1 MSSKEFAYK
10 GAEETWVVPYT
21 TEYTIT
27 AYGASGGKGNTY
39 GGDYNSVG
47 GNGAKVVSKFT
58 LNKGDV
64 LYINVGG
71 VGTGS
76 KGTAKDGAG
85 GGGGGGTFIFLKIPS
100 VTNSN
105 YEFTKG
111 SNHFRALLIA
121 AGGGG
126 TWDESYRG
134 SKGDGKDGVATT
146 CYTPTNFIKYTTETT
161 DPSASTSKPVGLS
174 INQYISYNLAG
185 GKYTRNGS
193 TGQGGF
199 GGGTA
204 SDDNQGCGGCWYSLN
219 YIAYSWSY
227 VTPEVT
233 KDGAN
238 TGNGRVTIEYDVTPP
253 APTTPPKVTA
263 QIKKNSVTIAAVN
276 GATSYKLY
284 RNDTFLDTL
293 STTYLTYLDEN
304 ITPGNSYSYSYSYIK
319 DGFESL
325 QSAKTTVTAY
335 KPAKPTIKVI
345 SEVGYIN
352 VTWTKVSNSEGWNV
366 YRNGALLVSLPSTA
380 TNYED
385 HAVMTVR
392 QYQYYVTYI
401 AYGIES
407 YDSDKQIAIAIPP
420 QKATPPIVTAY
431 DDYIQVEFTNNTT
444 ASVSEYLL
452 YRNDILL
459 YRGTDTSYTDNDVD
473 INVGYYYRIAYII
486 NNREH
491 PQSSSVFG
499 AIFKLVTD
507 RTSVGDYYNAVD
519 LNRVETKCK
528 ELAPILGAAGYKC
541 YGNYKTDWK
550 DLNQLDSCKFDEKEW
565 VTVSQ
570 MDRFISNLWLIEK
583 EFCYPPYVDL
593 PETMNYLTYIGANNI
608 EKFLVMVY
616 NCYINMKNDYRYCG
630 MVTCGAESLPQHIE

>member
-1 MSSKEFAYK
+1 MSSKDFAYT
-10 GAEETWVVPYT
+10 GSEETWTVPYT

-27 AYGASGGKGNTY
+27 ACGASGGKGNTY

-76 KGTAKDGAG
+76 KGTSKDGAS

-100 VTNSN
+100 VTNTN

-111 SNHFRALLIA
+111 SNNFRPLLVA

-126 TWDESYRG
+126 TWDESYKG
-134 SKGDGKDGVATT
+134 SRGDGKNGVANN
-146 CYTPTNFIKYTTETT
+146 CYTPTHFIKYTTTT
-161 DPSASTSKPVGLS
+161 VNPSSSSSQSTGTS
-174 INQYISYNLAG
+174 ISQYISYNLAG
-185 GKYTRNGS
+185 GKYTRNSS

-204 SDDNQGCGGCWYSLN
+204 SDDNYGCAGGWYSSN
-219 YIAYSWSY
+219 SIAYSWSY

-233 KDGAN
+233 EDGVN
-238 TGNGRVTIEYDVTPP
+238 TGNGRVTIEYTVTPP
-253 APTTPPKVTA
+253 APKTAPKVTA
-263 QIKKNSVTIAAVN
+263 LVKQNRITITAVD

-304 ITPGNSYSYSYSYIK
+304 ITPGNGYSYSYSYIK

-335 KPAKPTIKVI
+335 KPTKPTIAV
-345 SEVGYIN
+345 SAEVGYIN
-352 VTWTKVSNSEGWNV
+352 VSWTKVTNSEGWNI
-366 YRNGALLVSLPSTA
+366 YRNGALLATLPGTA

-385 HAVMTVR
+385 HPPMYAR
-392 QYQYYVTYI
+392 QYQYYATYI

-407 YDSDKQIAIAIPP
+407 YNSDSKISIAIPP
-420 QKATPPIVTAY
+420 VKATPPIVTAY
-431 DDYIQVEFTNNTT
+431 DDYIQIEFTKNTT
-444 ASVSEYLL
+444 ATVSEYLL

-473 INVGYYYRIAYII
+473 INVGYYYKVAYII
-486 NNREH
+486 NSREH

-550 DLNQLDSCKFDEKEW
+550 DLNQLDSCEFNEKEW

-630 MVTCGAESLPQHIE
+630 MVMCGAESLPQHIE

>member
-1 MSSKEFAYK
+1 MSSQEFAYT
-10 GAEETWVVPYT
+10 GAEETWTVPHT

-100 VTNSN
+100 VTNST

-111 SNHFRALLIA
+111 NNNFRPLLVA

-126 TWDESYRG
+126 TWDESYKG

-161 DPSASTSKPVGLS
+161 DPSASTSKNIGLS

-204 SDDNQGCGGCWYSLN
+204 SDDNQGCGGCWYSTN

-238 TGNGRVTIEYDVTPP
+238 TGNGRVTIEYNVTPP
-253 APTTPPKVTA
+253 APTTPPKVTT
-263 QIKKNSVTIAAVN
+263 QIKKNSVTITAVN

-335 KPAKPTIKVI
+335 KPTKPTIKAT
-345 SEVGYIN
+345 SKVGYIN
-352 VTWTKVSNSEGWNV
+352 ITWTKVSNAEGWNI
-366 YRNGALLVSLPSTA
+366 YRNNTLLITLPNTA
-380 TNYED
+380 TEYNDYD
-385 HAVMTVR
+385 VTPGS
-392 QYQYYVTYI
+392 QYKYQATYI

-407 YDSDKQIAIAIPP
+407 YISSSSYAKPITPV
-420 QKATPPIVTAY
+420 KATPPIVTAH
-431 DDYIQVEFTNNTT
+431 DNYIQVTFTKNTA

-452 YRNDILL
+452 YRNDVLL
-459 YRGTDTSYTDNDVD
+459 YRGTNTSYTDNDVD
-473 INVGYYYRIAYII
+473 VNVGYYYSVAYII
-486 NNREH
+486 NGNEH

-528 ELAPILGAAGYKC
+528 ELAPILGAVGYKC
-541 YGNYKTDWK
+541 YGNYKTNWK
-550 DLNQLDSCKFDEKEW
+550 DLNQLDSCEFNEEEW

-608 EKFLVMVY
+608 EKFLLMVY

-630 MVTCGAESLPQHIE
+630 MVTCGAESLPQYIE

>member
-76 KGTAKDGAG
+76 KGTDKDGAG

-126 TWDESYRG
+126 TWDESYKG

-238 TGNGRVTIEYDVTPP
+238 TGNGRVTIEYSVTPP
-253 APTTPPKVTA
+253 APTTPPKVSA
-263 QIKKNSVTIAAVN
+263 LIKHNSITITAVN

-325 QSAKTTVTAY
+325 KSAKTTVTAY
-335 KPAKPTIKVI
+335 KPPKPTITVS
-345 SEVGYIN
+345 SEVGYVNVSWTN
-352 VTWTKVSNSEGWNV
+352 VTNSEGWKI
-366 YRNGALLVSLPSTA
+366 YRGGNLLATLPSTA

-385 HAVMTVR
+385 HTATPNTTYG
-392 QYQYYVTYI
+392 YQASYI
-401 AYGIES
+401 AHGIES
-407 YDSDKQIAIAIPP
+407 YKSSYVYGKAIAPI
-420 QKATPPIVTAY
+420 KATPPIVTAH
-431 DDYIQVEFTNNTT
+431 DNYIQVEFTKDTT
-444 ASVSEYLL
+444 STISEYLL
-452 YRNDILL
+452 YRNDVLL
-459 YRGTDTSYTDNDVD
+459 YRGTNTSYTDNDVD
-473 INVGYYYRIAYII
+473 INVGYYYRVAYII
-486 NNREH
+486 NGNEH

-528 ELAPILGAAGYKC
+528 EVALILGEVGYKC

-550 DLNQLDSCKFDEKEW
+550 DLNQLDSCEFNEKEW

-570 MDRFISNLWLIEK
+570 MDRFISNLWLIKK

-630 MVTCGAESLPQHIE
+630 MVTCGAESLPQYIE

>member
-1 MSSKEFAYK
+1 MSSQEFVYT
-10 GAEETWVVPYT
+10 GAEETWTVPHT
-21 TEYTIT
+21 TQYTIT

-39 GGDYNSVG
+39 SGDYNSVG

-111 SNHFRALLIA
+111 SNNFRALLIA

-126 TWDESYRG
+126 TWDESYKG
-134 SKGDGKDGVATT
+134 SKGDGEKGVATN
-146 CYTPTNFIKYTTETT
+146 CYTPTNFIKYTTDTT
-161 DPSASTSKPVGLS
+161 DPGTSTSKNVGLG

-204 SDDNQGCGGCWYSLN
+204 SDDSKGCGGGWYSSN
-219 YIAYSWSY
+219 SIAYSWSY
-227 VTPEVT
+227 VTPTT
-233 KDGAN
+233 KEDGAN
-238 TGNGRVTIEYDVTPP
+238 NGNGKVTIEYSITLP
-253 APTTPPKVTA
+253 APTNSPKVTA
-263 QIKKNSVTIAAVN
+263 LIKKNSITITAVS

-304 ITPGNSYSYSYSYIK
+304 ITPGNSYGYSYSYIK
-319 DGFESL
+319 DGVESL

-335 KPAKPTIKVI
+335 KPPKPTINVS
-345 SEVGYIN
+345 SEVGYVN
-352 VTWTKVSNSEGWNV
+352 VSWTKIANAESWNV
-366 YRNGALLVSLPSTA
+366 YRNGDILVTLPSTA

-385 HAVMTVR
+385 YGVTPVR
-392 QYQYYVTYI
+392 QYQYYVTYV

-407 YDSDKQIAIAIPP
+407 YDSDKKIAITILPI
-420 QKATPPIVTAY
+420 KATPPIVTAH
-431 DDYIQVEFTNNTT
+431 DNYIQVEFTKDTT
-444 ASVSEYLL
+444 STISEYLL

-459 YRGTDTSYTDNDVD
+459 YRGTNTSYTDNDVD
-473 INVGYYYRIAYII
+473 INVGYYYRVAYII
-486 NNREH
+486 NGSEH

-528 ELAPILGAAGYKC
+528 EVALILGEFGYKC

-550 DLNQLDSCKFDEKEW
+550 DLNQLDSCEFNGKEW

-630 MVTCGAESLPQHIE
+630 MVTCGAESLPQYIE